1 MANTLE
7 TWYRST
13 LAAKLNATD
22 ITITVA
28 TAPTVTAWRMHIY
41 SGSTHAWIKYT
52 WVTSTTLTGVT
63 FVSQTAD
70 PATAVTWTTF
80 TAWTS
85 IELVGMH
92 DQLIDKQQ
100 PTSSN
105 QIATTYATTTARDT
119 ALWANWVATQ
129 PYVDIYVTAT
139 NLFYNYNLVT
149 GQWESVDTG
158 TSPVTSIVGE
168 IRMFSGSSAPA
179 GWFICDWTAVSRAT
193 YSDLFAV
200 TSTLYWAGNWT
211 TTFNIPDLRGRVPVG
226 KNSATFATLGSTGWA
241 ETHTL
246 TVPEM
251 PTHSHDALMYAWWA
265 AQTSLNLATWVDSAY
280 QSQMNGSEY
289 IIRETWGWGSHNNL
303 QPYLTINYI
312 IKY

>member
-22 ITITVA
+22 TTITVA

-193 YSDLFAV
+193 YSDLFAI

-211 TTFNIPDLRGRVPVG
+211 TTFNIPDLKWKIAVG
-226 KNSATFATLGSTGWA
+226 LDAGQTEFDVLWETGGA
-241 ETHTL
+241 KTHTL
-246 TVPEM
+246 SVTEIPAHTHTV
-251 PTHSHDALMYAWWA
+251 SVGSSSWA
-265 AQTSLNLATWVDSAY
+265 SGTVAPWNSAATTVTTSNW
-280 QSQMNGSEY
+280 
-289 IIRETWGWGSHNNL
+289 TWGWWAHNNL